1 MNYLTLQPF
10 SRINEVWVSV
20 DIDSRPADK
29 SFTHPIIQGKS
40 NSFNHRYQAQFY
52 QHIALDI
59 VTESVYNYP
68 YPFVSEKT
76 LRPIACKRLFFVVG
90 APGILQLLRDKNFV
104 TFGDI
109 IDESYDLERIA
120 ETRYKLAWAQVL
132 SLSQQDPQQVYA
144 RLQCVLTH
152 NRQHLDTLWQQTV
165 ADRQRLLCAKIP
177 AEFIESVD

>member
-76 LRPIACKRLFFVVG
+76 LRPIACKRLFIVVG

-109 IDESYDLERIA
+109 IDESYDLETDHVLRWKKLEQAILNFVNQPL
-120 ETRYKLAWAQVL
+120 ETIRNIVSDKSSVL
-132 SLSQQDPQQVYA
+132 EHNYQTLIHLEQTELKALHDP
-144 RLQCVLTH
+144 
-152 NRQHLDTLWQQTV
+152 N
-165 ADRQRLLCAKIP
+165 
-177 AEFIESVD
+177 